1 MMKPSSLA
9 LLAVAVA
16 QGMSGLGA
24 AAQNFNSDSV
34 GLEPWTSLAHK
45 VILSCQQIIDVLE
58 RVLPKV
64 HVNIFH
70 PFYR

>member
-34 GLEPWTSLAHK
+34 GLEPWTALDHK
-45 VILSCQQIIDVLE
+45 VILSCQQSTDMLE
-58 RVLPKV
+58 SLDSCPK
-64 HVNIFH
+64 
-70 PFYR
+70 YM